1 MNAEIKQ
8 PAAVDA
14 VTFEVLRHKFW
25 QTAEEMGV
33 ILIQASSSPVV
44 TEVQDFATALFGQRW
59 HRHTYDVTGR

>member
-33 ILIQASSSPVV
+33 ILI
-44 TEVQDFATALFGQRW
+44 
-59 HRHTYDVTGR
+59 